1 MFNFSA
7 NHITVTSISNYQKC
21 TVYVVK
27 DLDTNRCYKIYDYLK
42 SNIMIPGAIYCIS
55 GKVNAADKIYL
66 ILEHH
71 KADKNFQQTNNT
83 LSGAGY

>member
-1 MFNFSA
+1 
-7 NHITVTSISNYQKC
+7 
-21 TVYVVK
+21 
-27 DLDTNRCYKIYDYLK
+27 
-42 SNIMIPGAIYCIS
+42 MIPGAIYCIS

-71 KADKNFQQTNNT
+71 KADKNFQQTNDT